1 MCNIISV
8 YNSSQIMYNRYG
20 SNYVYTQQ
28 PKEKRSRDSVNVELV
43 Q

>member
-1 MCNIISV
+1 VLNNKSGVSNIISV

-28 PKEKRSRDSVNVELV
+28 PKEKKIKR
-43 Q
+43 